1 MCMRVNQAKPDTTG
15 AVTCT
20 GASHSTHVDIV
31 FEVYNEASIKHME
44 RVARGA
50 DSGTEV
56 RQITAGHRVQQ
67 WKKFLQSNNNKTN
80 LATFLLKEWGK
91 EQSRTRLEKVLY
103 ITTKDQCYKLTQQGV
118 HKVADLSS
126 TQEEADTRKLLYAC
140 HASRTGHK
148 SVTLVSDDTDVLVIS
163 LATSDALTC
172 DLFLKTGTKNRT
184 SYINISQ
191 LARGLGSQL
200 CQALPGLHAYTGT
213 VSAFAGRGKV
223 SALKLLQKNENF

>member
-1 MCMRVNQAKPDTTG
+1 MSPLNS
-15 AVTCT
+15 TCVIDGMALVQKLNGDGKT
-20 GASHSTHVDIV
+20 FADIADYALSTVLAEASHSTRVDIV
-31 FEVYNEASIKHME
+31 FDVYNEASIKHME

-67 WKKFLQSNNNKTN
+67 WKKFLQRNNNKTN

-91 EQSRTRLEKVLY
+91 EQSRTRLGEKVLY
-103 ITTKDQCYKLTQQGV
+103 TKDQCYKLTQQGV

-140 HASRTGHK
+140 HASRTGHI
-148 SVTLVSDDTDVLVIS
+148 LVSDDTDVLVIS

-172 DLFLKTGTKNRT
+172 DLFLKTGTKNCT

-191 LARGLGSQL
+191 LVVWVHSCVRL
-200 CQALPGLHAYTGT
+200 CLVYTHTQAATL
-213 VSAFAGRGKV
+213 
-223 SALKLLQKNENF
+223 

>member
-1 MCMRVNQAKPDTTG
+1 M
-15 AVTCT
+15 
-20 GASHSTHVDIV
+20 
-31 FEVYNEASIKHME
+31 
-44 RVARGA
+44 
-50 DSGTEV
+50 
-56 RQITAGHRVQQ
+56 
-67 WKKFLQSNNNKTN
+67 
-80 LATFLLKEWGK
+80 LKEWGK
-91 EQSRTRLEKVLY
+91 EQSRTRFGEKVLY
-103 ITTKDQCYKLTQQGV
+103 TTTKDECYKLTQQGV

-126 TQEEADTRKLLYAC
+126 TQEEADTRMLLHAC

-148 SVTLVSDDTDVLVIS
+148 SVILVSDDTDVLVIS

-200 CQALPGLHAYTGT
+200 CQALPGLHAYTGCDT

-223 SALKLLQKNENF
+223 SALKLLQKNEKFCETFQKVGADWTITPELYAALQCKERHRILAVTSMLRFSH